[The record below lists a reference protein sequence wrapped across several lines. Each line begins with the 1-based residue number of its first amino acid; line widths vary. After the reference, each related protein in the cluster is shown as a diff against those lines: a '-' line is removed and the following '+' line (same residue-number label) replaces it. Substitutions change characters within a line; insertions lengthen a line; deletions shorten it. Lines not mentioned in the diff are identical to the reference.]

1 MPGVFRALAV
11 GGLALTLA
19 LALTL
24 FVRPDYS
31 WAPWNPAAAPF
42 WAIGGA
48 TLAAAWRPKGAL

>member
-24 FVRPDYS
+24 FVRPDFW
-31 WAPWNPAAAPF
+31 WAPYNPAAAPW
-42 WAIGGA
+42 WAAGGA
-48 TLAAAWRPKGAL
+48 ILAAAWRPKGAL